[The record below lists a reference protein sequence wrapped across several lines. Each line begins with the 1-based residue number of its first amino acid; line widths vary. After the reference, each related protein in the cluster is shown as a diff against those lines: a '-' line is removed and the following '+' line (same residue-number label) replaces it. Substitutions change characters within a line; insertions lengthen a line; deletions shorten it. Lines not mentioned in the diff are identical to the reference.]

1 MMSTYNDIG
10 IGNKLDWLRI
20 RKLFIIGIFA
30 ACMVLVG
37 DMLLGWGMHDG
48 NKAGIEGFLSAYIG
62 LSDARILWSAMLG
75 FIGIPLEA
83 LCYFGVYRLIVPYS
97 DKLAHQYRSGI
108 LGVLAFAGCGVHVPC
123 LACVYVY
130 KYFMQISPDTAESI
144 CVKFGLYFLLPGMIV
159 FFVFWIIQ
167 HVAHIRA
174 FAKGYTPYPK
184 WCWMF
189 CPAVGMAV
197 TMLLKFIPE
206 TPLRN
211 AITAGWISIG
221 NLWMF
226 LGLLIM
232 MKKARKREETA
243 NFVREYTL
251 GSGGRTAA

>member
-62 LSDARILWSAMLG
+62 LPDARILWSAMLG

-167 HVAHIRA
+167 A
-174 FAKGYTPYPK
+174 FTNHL
-184 WCWMF
+184 
-189 CPAVGMAV
+189 PAFYAC
-197 TMLLKFIPE
+197 
-206 TPLRN
+206 
-211 AITAGWISIG
+211 
-221 NLWMF
+221 
-226 LGLLIM
+226 
-232 MKKARKREETA
+232 
-243 NFVREYTL
+243 
-251 GSGGRTAA
+251 

>member
-62 LSDARILWSAMLG
+62 LPDARILWSAMLG
-75 FIGIPLEA
+75 FIGIP
-83 LCYFGVYRLIVPYS
+83 F
-97 DKLAHQYRSGI
+97 